1 MGRLFSEYSNFDG
14 LGLAELVRKG
24 EVTPRELADTALDA
38 LERLNPKLN
47 AITYM
52 MSDYA
57 DRIISKGIP
66 QGPFTGVPFLV
77 KDLISSIAGYPTN
90 CGSRLYQGWTRDFNS
105 EIINRFNRAGLV
117 TLGRTNTPENGI
129 SATCE
134 PVANGPS
141 HNPWKLD
148 HITGGSSGG
157 SAAAVAAGIVPLA
170 HGGDGGGSIR
180 MPSACCG
187 TFGMKPTRGRNP
199 MGPDNHELWHG
210 MIVEGVITRTVRDSA
225 AILDC
230 TAGPDIGAPYW
241 AQPPERPF
249 LDEVGRDPGRLRVA
263 FSAEAPGGEPVD
275 EECKKAVADAAK
287 LMEDLGHQVEAAAP
301 VWDVAAWG
309 EAFMAILMSNECMF
323 LQDGAAMFNRTPGRD
338 NLESV
343 NLFLLEQGKEIKAVD
358 LLRSLVVKNR
368 VTRQIAGFFETYD
381 IFISPVL
388 AGPPL
393 KIGVLSTDLDDIGEM
408 MGRLLS
414 YMPFTS
420 MFNVTGQ
427 PAMSVPL
434 YWTPDGLPV
443 GVQFAA
449 KYANESLLY
458 QLAGQLEKARP
469 WINKRPPLYA

>member
-1 MGRLFSEYSNFDG
+1 MGTLFSEYSNYDG
-14 LGLAELVRKG
+14 LGLAELVKKG
-24 EVTPRELADTALDA
+24 EVSPRELADTALDA
-38 LERLNPKLN
+38 LERLDPKLK
-47 AITYM
+47 AITYLM
-52 MSDYA
+52 ADYA
-57 DRIISKGIP
+57 AKIINEGLP

-105 EIINRFNRAGLV
+105 EMINRFNRAGLV
-117 TLGRTNTPENGI
+117 TIGRTNTPENGI
-129 SATCE
+129 SASCE

-141 HNPWKLD
+141 HNPWNLD

-157 SAAAVAAGIVPLA
+157 SAAAVAAGIVPVA

-199 MGPDNHELWHG
+199 LGPDNFELWHG
-210 MIVEGVITRTVRDSA
+210 MIVEGAITRTVRDSA
-225 AILDC
+225 AMLDC
-230 TAGPDIGAPYW
+230 TAGPDVGAPYW
-241 AQPPERPF
+241 AEPPERPF
-249 LDEVGRDPGRLRVA
+249 LEEVGRDPGKLRVA
-263 FSAEAPGGEPVD
+263 FSAEAPTGVPVH
-275 EECKKAVADAAK
+275 EENKLAVTEAAK
-287 LMEDLGHQVEAAAP
+287 LMENLGHQVEEAAP
-301 VWDVAAWG
+301 VWDVAAWD

-323 LQDGAAMFNRTPGRD
+323 LQDGAEMFKRTPGRE

-343 NLFLLEQGKEIKAVD
+343 NLFLLEQGKDIKAVD

-368 VTRQIAGFFETYD
+368 VTRQIAQFFETYD

-388 AGPPL
+388 AAPPL
-393 KIGVLSTDLDDIGEM
+393 KIGILSTDMDDIEEM
-408 MGRLLS
+408 MGNLLS
-414 YMPFTS
+414 YMPFTG
-420 MFNVTGQ
+420 MFNLTGQ

-434 YWTPDGLPV
+434 HWTPDGLPV

-458 QLAGQLEKARP
+458 RLAGQLEKAKP
-469 WINKRPPLYA
+469 WIDKRPPLYV

>member
-1 MGRLFSEYSNFDG
+1 MGTLFSEYSNYDG

-24 EVTPRELADTALDA
+24 EVSPRELADTALNA
-38 LERLNPKLN
+38 LERLDPKLKV
-47 AITYM
+47 ITYLM
-52 MSDYA
+52 ADYA
-57 DRIISKGIP
+57 EKIIHEGLP

-77 KDLISSIAGYPTN
+77 KDLISTIAGYPTN

-117 TLGRTNTPENGI
+117 TIGRTNTPENGI
-129 SATCE
+129 SASCE

-141 HNPWKLD
+141 HNPWNLE

-157 SAAAVAAGIVPLA
+157 SAAAVASGIVPAA

-180 MPSACCG
+180 MPSSCCG

-199 MGPDNHELWHG
+199 LGPDNSELWHG
-210 MIVEGVITRTVRDSA
+210 MIVEGTITRTVRDSA
-225 AILDC
+225 ALLDC
-230 TAGPDIGAPYW
+230 TAGPDVGAPYW
-241 AQPPERPF
+241 AEPPERPF
-249 LDEVGRDPGRLRVA
+249 LEEVGRDPGKLRVA
-263 FSAEAPGGEPVD
+263 FSTTAASGAPVHAENIL
-275 EECKKAVADAAK
+275 AVTETAK
-287 LMEDLGHQVEAAAP
+287 LMEDLGHQVEETAP
-301 VWDVAAWG
+301 VWDVEAWD

-323 LQDGAAMFNRTPGRD
+323 LQDGASMFNRTPGRD

-368 VTRQIAGFFETYD
+368 VTRQIAQFFETYD
-381 IFISPVL
+381 IFITPVL
-388 AGPPL
+388 AAPPL
-393 KIGVLSTDLDDIGEM
+393 KIGYLSSDMDDIEEM

-414 YMPFTS
+414 YMPFTA
-420 MFNVTGQ
+420 MFNLTGQ

-434 YWTPDGLPV
+434 HWTADGLPV

-458 QLAGQLEKARP
+458 RLAGQLEKARP
-469 WINKRPPLYA
+469 WIDKRPPVYA

>member
-1 MGRLFSEYSNFDG
+1 MGALFSEYSNYDG

-47 AITYM
+47 ALTYLM
-52 MSDYA
+52 ADYA
-57 DRIISKGIP
+57 EKIISEGLP
-66 QGPFTGVPFLV
+66 QGPYTGVPFLA
-77 KDLISSIAGYPTN
+77 KDLISSYAGYPTN
-90 CGSRLYQGWTRDFNS
+90 CGSRFYKGWTRDFNS
-105 EIINRFNRAGLV
+105 ELINRFIRAGLV
-117 TLGRTNTPENGI
+117 TIGRTNTPENGI

-141 HNPWKLD
+141 HNPWNLE

-157 SAAAVAAGIVPLA
+157 SAAAVAAGIVPVA

-187 TFGMKPTRGRNP
+187 TFGLKPTRGRNP
-199 MGPDNHELWHG
+199 LGPDHYELWHG
-210 MIVEGVITRTVRDSA
+210 MIVEGAITRTVRDSA
-225 AILDC
+225 ALLGC
-230 TAGPDIGAPYW
+230 TAGPDVGAPYW

-249 LDEVGRDPGRLRVA
+249 LEEVGRDPGNLRVA

-275 EECKKAVADAAK
+275 DECKKAVADAAK
-287 LMEDLGHQVEAAAP
+287 LMEDLGHHVEEAAP
-301 VWDVAAWG
+301 VWDVAEWG

-323 LQDGAAMFNRTPGRD
+323 LQDGAEKFGRTPSRE
-338 NLESV
+338 NLEMV
-343 NLFLLEQGKEIKAVD
+343 NLFLLDQGKDIKAVD
-358 LLRSLVVKNR
+358 LLRSLAVKNR
-368 VTRQIAGFFETYD
+368 VTRQIAGFFETWD
-381 IFISPVL
+381 IMISPVL

-393 KIGVLSTDLDDIGEM
+393 KIGMLSTDLDDIEGM

-420 MFNVTGQ
+420 MYNVTGQ

-449 KYANESLLY
+449 RYANESLLY
-458 QLAGQLEKARP
+458 RLAGQLEQARP
-469 WINKRPPLYA
+469 WIDKRPPVYA

>member
-24 EVTPRELADTALDA
+24 EVSPRELADTALDA

-57 DRIISKGIP
+57 DRIIKAGLP

-105 EIINRFNRAGLV
+105 EIINRFNRAGLI

-141 HNPWKLD
+141 HNPWNLD

-230 TAGPDIGAPYW
+230 TAGPDVGAPYW

-249 LDEVGRDPGRLRVA
+249 LDEIGRDPGRLRVA

-275 EECKKAVADAAK
+275 DECKKAVADAAK
-287 LMEDLGHQVEAAAP
+287 LMEDLGHQVEEAAP

-309 EAFMAILMSNECMF
+309 EAFMAVLMSNECMF
-323 LQDGAAMFNRTPGRD
+323 LQDGAAMFNRTPSRD

-343 NLFLLEQGKEIKAVD
+343 NLFLLEQGKDIKAVD